1 MVVIAN
7 LIGFSSALARLSGRL
22 HLGGNPSSKRI
33 EKLVKPIKDLFGAV
47 FFVSV
52 GMMIEPQLLIE
63 YLGPILIITVV
74 TILGQMT
81 FATLGILFSG
91 QSLHTAIRGGFSMVQ
106 IGEFSFIVATLGM
119 NLGVTSDFLYPIVV
133 CVSVITTFTT
143 PIFIKHSEKVY
154 DFAKHHLSPKL
165 YKFLNRHTSEQQ
177 STADKDWDWQRYII
191 KFFIRSSICT
201 AGIFVVYIGGTR
213 FLQGF
218 VQQYIQGLAAN
229 ILTAVVTCI
238 FMIPLISI
246 MCSKKAFYIRSCG

>member
-1 MVVIAN
+1 A
-7 LIGFSSALARLSGRL
+7 FLAGSILAGTL
-22 HLGGNPSSKRI
+22 QAKRI

-154 DFAKHHLSPKL
+154 DFAKHHLS
-165 YKFLNRHTSEQQ
+165 
-177 STADKDWDWQRYII
+177 
-191 KFFIRSSICT
+191 
-201 AGIFVVYIGGTR
+201 
-213 FLQGF
+213 
-218 VQQYIQGLAAN
+218 
-229 ILTAVVTCI
+229 
-238 FMIPLISI
+238 
-246 MCSKKAFYIRSCG
+246 